1 MNVDKLFCQRSL
13 YECCWCELRRVGG
26 DYVWIEANTYKQN
39 EEGWST
45 MEGLLVGRNHLLAK
59 EVRRSSL
66 QEIFTD
72 VWIKVDNVEP
82 DGDDSSVMKL
92 NFNLLCPLNQVN
104 TKSVFLHWLTFVN
117 DLLNN
122 LGHDIISQYDC
133 FI

>member
-1 MNVDKLFCQRSL
+1 
-13 YECCWCELRRVGG
+13 
-26 DYVWIEANTYKQN
+26 
-39 EEGWST
+39 

-72 VWIKVDNVEP
+72 GWIKVDNVEADETQLQLVVSLEP
-82 DGDDSSVMKL
+82 GQHKVSVS
-92 NFNLLCPLNQVN
+92 PLAHIRQC
-104 TKSVFLHWLTFVN
+104 L

-122 LGHDIISQYDC
+122 LGHDIISQYGC